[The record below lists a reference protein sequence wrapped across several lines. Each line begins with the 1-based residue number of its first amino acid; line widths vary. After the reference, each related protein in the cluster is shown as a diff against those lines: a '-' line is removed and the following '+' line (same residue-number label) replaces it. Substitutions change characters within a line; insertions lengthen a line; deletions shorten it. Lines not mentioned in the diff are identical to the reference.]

1 MKNKRHLKMFKY
13 FLNHLVLLC
22 LLIVGCSK
30 HSDISVKSKVDYSL
44 YDEIIKNI
52 DTDTYNEIDWMTSE
66 PTGGFIVFKECL
78 QKDIDG
84 DGIDELFVLRQ
95 YVNPN
100 NIVISKDDISSLES
114 FNKYAIRQSFIAE
127 SYRIVN
133 SKAENITIG
142 NEPVSTQAFAG
153 GHFGTFYFLFDD
165 GKIAKYDNSYWEE
178 NLAIYD
184 KLKFETLISYT
195 GDMNTGEWVWEIDK
209 NKINKSDVIKIIK
222 NIDIYGR

>member
-78 QKDIDG
+78 QKDVDG
-84 DGIDELFVLRQ
+84 DGVDELFVLRQ

-100 NIVISKDDISSLES
+100 NIVISKDGISSLES

-127 SYRIVN
+127 SYKIID
-133 SKAENITIG
+133 SKVEQMYLDS
-142 NEPVSTQAFAG
+142 EPIMTQAFNG
-153 GHFGTFYFLFDD
+153 GHFGTSYFLFGN
-165 GKIAKYDNSYWEE
+165 GKIAKYDSSYWEE

-184 KLKFETLISYT
+184 KLKIETLISYT

-209 NKINKSDVIKIIK
+209 NKINKSDAIKIIK
-222 NIDIYGR
+222 NIDIYSR

>member
-30 HSDISVKSKVDYSL
+30 HSDISVKPKVDYSL
-44 YDEIIKNI
+44 YDKIIKNI

-127 SYRIVN
+127 SYKIID
-133 SKAENITIG
+133 SKVEQMYLDSELIM
-142 NEPVSTQAFAG
+142 TQAFNV
-153 GHFGTFYFLFDD
+153 GHFGTYYFLLNN
-165 GKIAKYDNSYWEE
+165 GNIAKFYNSYWEE
-178 NLAIYD
+178 NLVIYENM
-184 KLKFETLISYT
+184 KCKTTISHI
-195 GDMNTGEWVWEIDK
+195 GEPRIDEWRWEMNGKKVDK
-209 NKINKSDVIKIIK
+209 NNVVRYIK
-222 NIDIYGR
+222 NLYLLS

>member
-1 MKNKRHLKMFKY
+1 MKNKRHLKMFKFILIY
-13 FLNHLVLLC
+13 LVLLC

-30 HSDISVKSKVDYSL
+30 HSNISVKSKVDYSL

-66 PTGGFIVFKECL
+66 PTGGFIAFKGCL

-100 NIVISKDDISSLES
+100 NMVIGKDDISSLES
-114 FNKYAIRQSFIAE
+114 FNKNAIRQSFIGE
-127 SYRIVN
+127 SYKIIEGKVEQMYID
-133 SKAENITIG
+133 S
-142 NEPVSTQAFAG
+142 EPIMTQAFNG
-153 GHFGTFYFLFDD
+153 GHFGTYYFLLDD
-165 GKIAKYDNSYWEE
+165 GKIAKYDSSYWEE

-184 KLKFETLISYT
+184 KLKIETLISYT
-195 GDMNTGEWVWEIDK
+195 GDMNTGEWDWEIDK
-209 NKINKSDVIKIIK
+209 KKINISAAIKIIK
-222 NIDIYGR
+222 NINIYGR

>member
-52 DTDTYNEIDWMTSE
+52 NTDTYNEIDWMTSE

-114 FNKYAIRQSFIAE
+114 LNKYAIRQSFIAE
-127 SYRIVN
+127 SYKIIDGKVEQMYLD
-133 SKAENITIG
+133 S
-142 NEPVSTQAFAG
+142 EPIMTQAFNG

-165 GKIAKYDNSYWEE
+165 GKIAKYDSSYWEE

-184 KLKFETLISYT
+184 KLKFETLISYI
-195 GDMNTGEWVWEIDK
+195 GDMNTGKWDWEIDK
-209 NKINKSDVIKIIK
+209 KNVNKSDVINIFK
-222 NIDIYGR
+222 NINIHGR

>member
-1 MKNKRHLKMFKY
+1 MKNKRHLKMFKF
-13 FLNHLVLLC
+13 FLIYLVLLC

-52 DTDTYNEIDWMTSE
+52 DTDTYNEIEWMTSE

-78 QKDIDG
+78 QKDVDG

-100 NIVISKDDISSLES
+100 NMVISKDDTSSLES

-127 SYRIVN
+127 SYKIID
-133 SKAENITIG
+133 SKVEQMYLDS
-142 NEPVSTQAFAG
+142 EPIMTQAFNG
-153 GHFGTFYFLFDD
+153 GHFGTNYYLLDN
-165 GKIAKYDNSYWEE
+165 GNIAKFYNSYWEE
-178 NLAIYD
+178 NLVIYENM
-184 KLKFETLISYT
+184 KCKTTISHI
-195 GDMNTGEWVWEIDK
+195 GEPGIDEWRWVMDGKKVDK
-209 NKINKSDVIKIIK
+209 NNVVRYIK
-222 NIDIYGR
+222 NLYLLS